1 MGRFDPP
8 PIEEIATA
16 MRDRQWLDMK
26 VLDHGTLE
34 RVCPLNITIWPNRDE
49 VLLRQEYHHREET
62 THHELTVNAEDI
74 MWARPTILDVRDVE
88 PPILRDPEEEPTPDY
103 ISRAIIDTISFTE
116 GIPAKVWFEGSR
128 PHETHCRKLAIRLM
142 WELTSLNQTSIP
154 QFFGYTSGGMTNNAL
169 HYTAKNYPERV
180 RQLWDLM
187 QIRVGHTLRPVKRT
201 DPRSRQV
208 SLLSP
213 A

>member
-116 GIPAKVWFEGSR
+116 SIPAKVWFEGSR

-169 HYTAKNYPERV
+169 HYTAKNYAERV

>member
-16 MRDRQWLDMK
+16 MRDRQWLDMR

-116 GIPAKVWFEGSR
+116 SIPAKVWFEGSR

-169 HYTAKNYPERV
+169 HYTAKNYAERV

>member
-16 MRDRQWLDMK
+16 MRDRQWLDMR

-88 PPILRDPEEEPTPDY
+88 PPILRDPEEELTPDY
-103 ISRAIIDTISFTE
+103 IARAIIDTISFTE
-116 GIPAKVWFEGSR
+116 GTPAKVWFEGSR

-154 QFFGYTSGGMTNNAL
+154 QFFGYSSGGMTNNAL
-169 HYTAKNYPERV
+169 HYTAKNYAERV

>member
-1 MGRFDPP
+1 
-8 PIEEIATA
+8 
-16 MRDRQWLDMK
+16 
-26 VLDHGTLE
+26 
-34 RVCPLNITIWPNRDE
+34 
-49 VLLRQEYHHREET
+49 
-62 THHELTVNAEDI
+62 
-74 MWARPTILDVRDVE
+74 VE
-88 PPILRDPEEEPTPDY
+88 PPILQDPEEEPTPDY

-180 RQLWDLM
+180 RQLLGPDADPS
-187 QIRVGHTLRPVKRT
+187 RPHAAPGEADGPALAPGLAAQSCVTPASSRSFFALSVSP
-201 DPRSRQV
+201 DSAFACSARSR
-208 SLLSP
+208 L
-213 A
+213 

>member
-1 MGRFDPP
+1 
-8 PIEEIATA
+8 
-16 MRDRQWLDMK
+16 
-26 VLDHGTLE
+26 
-34 RVCPLNITIWPNRDE
+34 

-88 PPILRDPEEEPTPDY
+88 PPILQDPEEEPTPDY
-103 ISRAIIDTISFTE
+103 IARAIIDTISFAE
-116 GIPAKVWFEGSR
+116 GIPAKVWFEGAGA
-128 PHETHCRKLAIRLM
+128 ETHCRKLAIRLM

-169 HYTAKNYPERV
+169 HYTAKHCAERV
-180 RQLWDLM
+180 RELWNLA
-187 QIRVGHTLRPVKRT
+187 QVRVGHTLRPVKRVH
-201 DPRSRQV
+201 PASRQV